1 MSSRSEQEQEEISA
15 APSETEAEELD
26 ELEPAQIDAPD
37 PREGIEPPAEGAHL
51 QAELL
56 SPAELRAAIEAVL
69 FVADKPVTLDQLCS
83 LTEVERSAVQEALA
97 QLAECRTEGE
107 SGIVLQE
114 VAGGWQLR
122 TDASTAPFVRKFL
135 KVKPQRLTRAALE
148 TLSIIA
154 YRQPTT
160 RPEVEDVRGVDCGAV
175 IKALLERK
183 LVKILGKKDE
193 IGRPLLYG
201 TTREFLEFFALKD
214 LASLPTLR
222 EFQELSQEHQEIVE
236 KDDSERKGPPSVAEL
251 ADAEFVQRLEAANAE
266 SEAVLDELNDAIEL
280 ADIRSKSA
288 SETLNPPPPQ
298 NPAQVEPSE
307 SAPTHE

>member
-1 MSSRSEQEQEEISA
+1 MSSLSEQEAQAQALDDEV
-15 APSETEAEELD
+15 D
-26 ELEPAQIDAPD
+26 ELEPAQIDAPG
-37 PREGIEPPAEGAHL
+37 ESEPVAAAAEPL
-51 QAELL
+51 TR
-56 SPAELRAAIEAVL
+56 AELRAAIEAVL
-69 FVADKPVTLDQLCS
+69 FVSDKPLTLEQLCS
-83 LTEVERSAVQEALA
+83 VTEVEKPAMEEALA
-97 QLAECRTEGE
+97 ELARHRAAGSGAE
-107 SGIVLQE
+107 SGIVLRE

-122 TDASTAPFVRKFL
+122 TSPGVAPFVRRFL

-193 IGRPLLYG
+193 LGRPLLYG
-201 TTREFLEFFALKD
+201 TTREFLELFALKD

-236 KDDSERKGPPSVAEL
+236 KDDSERRGPPSVAEL
-251 ADAEFVQRLEAANAE
+251 SDAEFVQRLEAANAE
-266 SEAVLDELNDAIEL
+266 SEAVLDELNDAIDL
-280 ADIRSKSA
+280 ADASTKSA
-288 SETLNPPPPQ
+288 AETLNPPHPQ
-298 NPAQVEPSE
+298 PEQSSE
-307 SAPTHE
+307 